1 MSTGPVGIPV
11 SDWAAQP
18 GAGPGPAI
26 GYEATGGALSCR
38 CLGLNSTTQSTAA
51 KAAETAP
58 PPAAHAHTG
67 TLRETEEPDET
78 ESAPP
83 AVAVAE

>member
-1 MSTGPVGIPV
+1 MSTGPVGIPGL
-11 SDWAAQP
+11 DWAGQR

-38 CLGLNSTTQSTAA
+38 CLGLNITTQSTAA
-51 KAAETAP
+51 KAVETAP
-58 PPAAHAHTG
+58 PPATHAHTG
-67 TLRETEEPDET
+67 TLRKTEEPDED
-78 ESAPP
+78 ESVSP